1 MGETPVVAVSVDTA
15 RVVGDLRRIWEMIGS
30 ERLSQLLL
38 DGDQKW
44 IADEFA
50 TALRRVHMDLGVR
63 RVRAHAILHDDND
76 VVRVADDGTV
86 TYNFDRVDAIYDQL
100 LDIGIRPVVEL
111 SFMPAALA
119 MATKSS
125 VS

>member
-1 MGETPVVAVSVDTA
+1 
-15 RVVGDLRRIWEMIGS
+15 MIGS

-50 TALRRVHMDLGVR
+50 TALRRVHDDLGVQ

-76 VVRVADDGTV
+76 VVRIADDGTV
-86 TYNFDRVDAIYDQL
+86 TYDFDRVDAIYDQL

-119 MATKSS
+119 RDPQRDRLHLSRHHLATGRLVRSGAR
-125 VS
+125 